1 MDMSIILASQRRLIA
16 AAQPAAP
23 PSTRR
28 PKEQENM
35 NDFIAKKREIFLVQM
50 SLDTKRAEITKLEE
64 RALQVPSLLAFRAD
78 HKLTWLTCSPQL
90 QVICFRACHTPAQRF
105 SPYYCN
111 QQQHSSLSVL
121 LMHPCKAVMR
131 HAE

>member
-1 MDMSIILASQRRLIA
+1 MRSHQVHLLACNNFQTCFICVSSCFLAYEPCNIQLYVESIILASQRRLIA

-23 PSTRR
+23 PSNRC

-64 RALQVPSLLAFRAD
+64 RALQV
-78 HKLTWLTCSPQL
+78 
-90 QVICFRACHTPAQRF
+90 I
-105 SPYYCN
+105 
-111 QQQHSSLSVL
+111 
-121 LMHPCKAVMR
+121 
-131 HAE
+131 